1 MEADKYQE
9 KTLEELY
16 EYNDMN
22 KYYTKLDV
30 EYARREGSHWYSPL
44 TPWTQGGHYDSSIY
58 LDRVTALSNVIKEKK
73 AGGASGSGSGSG
85 SGGTSS
91 GGLGGIMQ
99 GANSFI
105 SSGETSSEK
114 MSQTGIIDLSNNMYN
129 ILLVIGIVVAV
140 IIGTILGIKFIT
152 TGADGKAEV
161 KNALVPYFIGCVV
174 VFGAFTIWKI
184 VVDILQSM

>member
-16 EYNDMN
+16 EYNDMY

-30 EYARREGSHWYSPL
+30 EYANREGSHWYSDL
-44 TPWTQGGHYDSSIY
+44 TPWTQSGHYDSSIY

-73 AGGASGSGSGSG
+73 EANNNSGNSL
-85 SGGTSS
+85 GGTSS
-91 GGLGGIMQ
+91 GALGGIIQ

-105 SSGETSSEK
+105 SSGETASEK
-114 MSQTGIIDLSNNMYN
+114 MSQTDLMNLSNNMYN
-129 ILLVIGIVVAV
+129 ILLVLGIVVAV
-140 IIGTILGIKFIT
+140 IIGMILGIKFIT